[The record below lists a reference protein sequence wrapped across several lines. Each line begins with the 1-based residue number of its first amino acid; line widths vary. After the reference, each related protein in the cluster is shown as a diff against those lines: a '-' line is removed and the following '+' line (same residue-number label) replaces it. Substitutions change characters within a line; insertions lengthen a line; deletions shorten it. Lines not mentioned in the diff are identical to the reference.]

1 MIEGGGYMDEVRKN
15 VCMVG
20 CRLEI
25 QLGLCDEIEGL
36 VVGKVVNDGKGSGLG
51 GGNGRGG
58 VNKGSKGWLRIID
71 KK

>member
-1 MIEGGGYMDEVRKN
+1 M
-15 VCMVG
+15 
-20 CRLEI
+20 
-25 QLGLCDEIEGL
+25 CDEIEGL